1 MKIGVIGTGVV
12 GQTIAAKLEALDQAV
27 VMGTRNVTQTLAQ
40 STPGNFGTPPLKAW
54 LENHPKVKLDTFAG
68 AALHGE
74 ILFNATSGTASL
86 AALQAAGARLMEG
99 KILVDISNPL
109 DFSKGMPP
117 SLTVC
122 NTDSLAE
129 QIQRTFPGTRVVK
142 ALNTVTAKLM
152 VDAAQVAGGEHH
164 LFICGN
170 DAGAKQKTA
179 ELLRAWFGWRQVM
192 DLGDITNA
200 RATEMILPL
209 WVRLY
214 GTLKTPMFN
223 IRIVQ

>member
-1 MKIGVIGTGVV
+1 
-12 GQTIAAKLEALDQAV
+12 
-27 VMGTRNVTQTLAQ
+27 
-40 STPGNFGTPPLKAW
+40 
-54 LENHPKVKLDTFAG
+54 VKLDTFAG